1 MQVVLRIVQFWSV
14 LLFGFGLALPSYAQA
29 PAWLSATTLGQRDT
43 PPFHASSST
52 RVVAATAPDGQG
64 NLYVTGYFAGTVAF
78 GATTLVSTPI
88 PGYTDI
94 YSTDIFV
101 AKWSVADNRYLW
113 ATSASG
119 GGSEG
124 GSQLV
129 VSGANLYIAGTTY
142 FKQSQAGSL
151 RFGTTTLAT
160 GTGYSMFVAKITD
173 TGTSGVWKWGKTG
186 NNEYLAEVDGLA
198 VNGSTVYLAGNLSG
212 TINFDGKVAM
222 SNQTLAYNAGDL
234 LLAKFTDAG
243 ASATVNWVRTVGSA
257 TYEYT
262 NAFAVSGTNLYV
274 AGSYFNT
281 STIGTTTM
289 PNTGKGSSLDAFVT
303 KFSDTGT
310 TATPVWTQ
318 HLGGTSSD
326 RVSSLVASDNNVYMS
341 GYFYSPSLELGTPI
355 TATLTNQDPNPATT
369 SDLFLAK
376 LVDAGTSSSFAWVQQ
391 AGGVGSEQAARL
403 VRAGNS
409 LYLTGTFTGAT
420 ATFGRTVL
428 TNTTAAGGLEDL
440 YVARFNETSTGA
452 NLVWAQQ
459 AGSTSYDYVYS
470 LSLLGNRLY
479 LAGFSNEAATF
490 GAVTL
495 PKSSAFLANLGVD
508 APLATAGPTLLPAF
522 TLYPNPALTQLTV
535 NVPAIAG
542 AKQVVL
548 TLHDALGRMV
558 QTTTLTP
565 PTTGL
570 TQQLSVVGLP
580 SGLYLL
586 RLQGGTTIGVRSV
599 VIE

>member
-1 MQVVLRIVQFWSV
+1 MQVTLRIVQFLGV
-14 LLFGFGLALPSYAQA
+14 LLLGFGLVLPSYAQA
-29 PAWLSATTLGQRDT
+29 PAWLSATTLGQREF
-43 PPFHASSST
+43 PPYYATST
-52 RVVAATAPDGQG
+52 TKVVVATAPDGQG

-78 GATTLVSTPI
+78 GATTLVSTII
-88 PGYTDI
+88 PGYADI

-101 AKWSVADNRYLW
+101 AKWSLADNRYLW

-151 RFGTTTLAT
+151 RFGTTTLPT
-160 GTGYSMFVAKITD
+160 GTGYSIFVAKLTD

-186 NNEYLAEVDGLA
+186 NNEYLASVNGLA
-198 VNGSTVYLAGNLSG
+198 VNGSTVYLAGNLCG
-212 TINFDGKVAM
+212 TMTFDGKTVR
-222 SNQTLAYNAGDL
+222 SNQSLAYNAGDL

-243 ASATVNWVRTVGSA
+243 TSATVNWVQVAGSA

-262 NAFAVSGTNLYV
+262 DALAVSGTTLYV

-289 PNTGKGSSLDAFVT
+289 PNTGKDTSTDAFIT

-326 RVSSLVASDNNVYMS
+326 RVGSLVASGNTVYAV
-341 GYFYSPSLELGTPI
+341 GHFYSPSLELGTPV
-355 TATLTNQDPNPATT
+355 TTTLTNQDPAGT

-376 LVDAGTSSSFAWVQQ
+376 LVDAGTSSSFAWIQQ
-391 AGGVGSEQAARL
+391 AGGIGSEQAAHL
-403 VRAGNS
+403 VRAGNA
-409 LYLTGTFTGAT
+409 LFVTGTFSGAT

-428 TNTTAAGGLEDL
+428 TNATAAGGVQDL
-440 YVARFNETSTGA
+440 YVARFNETPTGA
-452 NLVWAQQ
+452 TLAWAQQ
-459 AGSTSYDYVYS
+459 AGSTSYDYAYS
-470 LSLLGNRLY
+470 LNLLGNRLY

-490 GAVTL
+490 GAFTL
-495 PKSSAFLANLGVD
+495 PQSSSYLASLGAD
-508 APLATAGPTLLPAF
+508 APLSAAGTTSLPAF
-522 TLYPNPALTQLTV
+522 TLYPNPARTTLTV
-535 NVPAIAG
+535 QVPAIAG
-542 AKQVVL
+542 ATQAVL
-548 TLHDALGRMV
+548 TLHDALGRVV
-558 QTTTLTP
+558 QTTAWTP
-565 PTTGL
+565 PAAGL
-570 TQQLSVVGLP
+570 THQLSVTGLAR
-580 SGLYLL
+580 GIYLL
-586 RLQGGTTIGVRSV
+586 RLQASTTVAVRQV
-599 VIE
+599 MIE